1 VPSAEPF
8 PAQPLPAGAPLLQV
22 RDLSVCFPGAAGET
36 PIVRGVSL
44 AVRAGEIVGLVG
56 ESGSGKSLT
65 ALATLGLV
73 PAPGRICGGS
83 IRLEGRELVG
93 LREAELRPVR
103 GGRIGL
109 VFQEPAAA
117 LNPVLRV
124 GTQIVEAIRA
134 HHPASRAEARRRAVE
149 LLRRLSLPD
158 AERRMRDYPHQLSG
172 GQRQRVLV
180 AIALA
185 AEPSLLIA
193 DEPTT
198 ALDVTVQAQVLELFV
213 ELRRSLGL
221 GILLITHD
229 LAVVAETCDRVVVL
243 YAGRVVEEG
252 PIREVFEAPAH
263 PYTRALLASLP
274 RVGSPAPRGGL
285 PTIPGQVPAPERLP
299 SGCPFH
305 PRCPDARPDC
315 SAREPEWVSTGAG
328 RGARCVLLE
337 DGRR

>member
-1 VPSAEPF
+1 VT
-8 PAQPLPAGAPLLQV
+8 QPPQTPVGAADAPLLEI
-22 RDLSVCFPGAAGET
+22 RDLSVSFPTGGGET
-36 PIVRGVSL
+36 LVVRGVSL
-44 AVRAGEIVGLVG
+44 SVRRGEIVGLVG

-73 PAPGRICGGS
+73 PVPGRICGGS

-93 LREAELRPVR
+93 LGESELRPVR

-134 HHPASRAEARRRAVE
+134 HRPVSRAEARRRAVE

-158 AERRMRDYPHQLSG
+158 AELRLRDYPHQLSG

-185 AEPSLLIA
+185 AGPSLLIA

-213 ELRRSLGL
+213 ELRRDLGL

-229 LAVVAETCDRVVVL
+229 LAVVAETCDRAVVL

-252 PIREVFEAPAH
+252 PIRELFEAPAH
-263 PYTRALLASLP
+263 PYTRGLIASLP
-274 RVGSPAPRGGL
+274 RVGHPAPRGGL
-285 PTIPGQVPAPERLP
+285 PSIPGQVPSPERLP

-305 PRCPDARPDC
+305 PRCPEALPEC
-315 SAREPEWVSTGAG
+315 ALREPSWVAIGPG
-328 RGARCVLLE
+328 RGARCVLWE
-337 DGRR
+337 SPPR

>member
-1 VPSAEPF
+1 MTGLPPT
-8 PAQPLPAGAPLLQV
+8 PAGSADAPLLEI
-22 RDLSVCFPGAAGET
+22 RDLGVSFPTGEGET
-36 PIVRGVSL
+36 PVVRGVSL
-44 AVRAGEIVGLVG
+44 TVRRGEIVGLVG
-56 ESGSGKSLT
+56 ESGSGKTLT

-73 PAPGRICGGS
+73 PAPGRISSGS
-83 IRLEGRELVG
+83 IRLEGRELIG
-93 LREAELRPVR
+93 LAESELRSVR

-134 HHPASRAEARRRAVE
+134 HRPASRAEARRRAVE

-158 AERRMRDYPHQLSG
+158 AELRLRDYPHQLSG

-185 AEPSLLIA
+185 AGPSLLIA

-213 ELRRSLGL
+213 ELRRDLGL

-252 PIREVFEAPAH
+252 SIREVFEAPAH
-263 PYTRALLASLP
+263 PYTRGLLASLP
-274 RVGSPAPRGGL
+274 RVGHPAPRGGL
-285 PTIPGQVPAPERLP
+285 PSIPGQVPSPERLP
-299 SGCPFH
+299 AGCPFH
-305 PRCPDARPDC
+305 PRCPEARPEC
-315 SAREPEWVSTGAG
+315 SSREPAWVATGPG

-337 DGRR
+337 TPRR